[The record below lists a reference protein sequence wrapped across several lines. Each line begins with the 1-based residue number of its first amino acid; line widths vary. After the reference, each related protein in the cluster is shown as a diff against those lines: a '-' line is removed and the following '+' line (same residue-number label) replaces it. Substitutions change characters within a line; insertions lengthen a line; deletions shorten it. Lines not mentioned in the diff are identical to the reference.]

1 MGARKQTDLTLK
13 KLSDLTP
20 EQYVVADSL
29 YDLQLE
35 HWRDISLEA
44 REAAARAC
52 YPAVIEQ
59 LPAEL
64 RENMTGSVMVG
75 GETPRYL
82 RIPGWP
88 ELYDHPRLSVFQT
101 PDEIHKALA
110 VCNDYIKAVH
120 HYRVH
125 RDLEHVWKILS
136 SSARRSLRDRL
147 EQRISSG
154 DSSPSW

>member
-1 MGARKQTDLTLK
+1 MGARKQADLTL
-13 KLSDLTP
+13 

-29 YDLQLE
+29 FDLQIE

-52 YPAVIEQ
+52 YPAVIVEQIEQ

-64 RENMTGSVMVG
+64 
-75 GETPRYL
+75 
-82 RIPGWP
+82 
-88 ELYDHPRLSVFQT
+88 YDHLRLSLFQT

-110 VCNDYIKAVH
+110 VCNDYIKAGN

-136 SSARRSLRDRL
+136 SSACRSLRDRL

>member
-1 MGARKQTDLTLK
+1 MGARKQA
-13 KLSDLTP
+13 DLTP

-29 YDLQLE
+29 YDLQIE

-52 YPAVIEQ
+52 YPAVIVEQIEQ

-88 ELYDHPRLSVFQT
+88 ELYNHPRLSIFQT

-110 VCNDYIKAVH
+110 VCNDYIKAGN
-120 HYRVH
+120 HYRIH

-136 SSARRSLRDRL
+136 SSACRSLRDRL
-147 EQRISSG
+147 EQRISSD

>member
-1 MGARKQTDLTLK
+1 MGARKQA
-13 KLSDLTP
+13 DLTP

-29 YDLQLE
+29 YDLQIE

-52 YPAVIEQ
+52 YPAVIVEQIEQ

-75 GETPRYL
+75 GEAPRYL

-88 ELYDHPRLSVFQT
+88 ELHDHPRLSIFQT

-110 VCNDYIKAVH
+110 VCNDYIKADN
-120 HYRVH
+120 HYRIH

-147 EQRISSG
+147 EQRISSD
-154 DSSPSW
+154 DSSPS

>member
-1 MGARKQTDLTLK
+1 MGARKQA
-13 KLSDLTP
+13 DLTP
-20 EQYVVADSL
+20 EQYAVVDSL
-29 YDLQLE
+29 YDLQIE

-44 REAAARAC
+44 
-52 YPAVIEQ
+52 
-59 LPAEL
+59 
-64 RENMTGSVMVG
+64 
-75 GETPRYL
+75 PRYL

-110 VCNDYIKAVH
+110 VCDDYIKAGR

-147 EQRISSG
+147 EQRISSD

>member
-1 MGARKQTDLTLK
+1 MGARKQA
-13 KLSDLTP
+13 DLTP
-20 EQYVVADSL
+20 KQYAVADSL
-29 YDLQLE
+29 YDLQIE

-52 YPAVIEQ
+52 YPAVIVEQIEQ

-110 VCNDYIKAVH
+110 VCNDYIKAGH

>member
-1 MGARKQTDLTLK
+1 MGARKQA
-13 KLSDLTP
+13 DLTP
-20 EQYVVADSL
+20 EQYAVADSL
-29 YDLQLE
+29 YDLQIE

-52 YPAVIEQ
+52 YPTAIVEQIEQ

-64 RENMTGSVMVG
+64 RENMAGTVMVG
-75 GETPRYL
+75 GEALRYL

-110 VCNDYIKAVH
+110 VCNDYIRAGN

-136 SSARRSLRDRL
+136 ASACRSLRDRL
-147 EQRISSG
+147 AQRISFD
-154 DSSPSW
+154 DSLPS

>member
-1 MGARKQTDLTLK
+1 MGARKQTDLT
-13 KLSDLTP
+13 P
-20 EQYVVADSL
+20 EQYAVVDAL
-29 YDLQLE
+29 YDLQIE
-35 HWRDISLEA
+35 CWRDISPEA
-44 REAAARAC
+44 REQAARAC
-52 YPAVIEQ
+52 YPAVIVEQIEQ

-110 VCNDYIKAVH
+110 VCNDYIKAGH

-136 SSARRSLRDRL
+136 SSASRSLRTLL
-147 EQRISSG
+147 EQRRSSG
-154 DSSPSW
+154 ISCPE

>member
-1 MGARKQTDLTLK
+1 MGARKQA
-13 KLSDLTP
+13 DLTP
-20 EQYVVADSL
+20 EQYAVADSL
-29 YDLQLE
+29 YDLQIE

-52 YPAVIEQ
+52 YPAVIVEQIEQ

-64 RENMTGSVMVG
+64 RENMTGSIMVG

-88 ELYDHPRLSVFQT
+88 ELYDHPRLSISQT
-101 PDEIHKALA
+101 PDEIHKALV
-110 VCNDYIKAVH
+110 VCNDYIKAGN
-120 HYRVH
+120 HYRAH

-147 EQRISSG
+147 EQRISSD

>member
-1 MGARKQTDLTLK
+1 MGARKQA
-13 KLSDLTP
+13 DLTP
-20 EQYVVADSL
+20 EQYAVADSL
-29 YDLQLE
+29 YDLQIE

-52 YPAVIEQ
+52 YPAVIVEQIEQ

-64 RENMTGSVMVG
+64 RTNMSGSVMVG
-75 GETPRYL
+75 GEATRYL

-110 VCNDYIKAVH
+110 MCNDYIRAGN

-136 SSARRSLRDRL
+136 ASACRSLRDRL
-147 EQRISSG
+147 AQRISFD
-154 DSSPSW
+154 DSLPS

>member
-1 MGARKQTDLTLK
+1 MGARKQTDLT
-13 KLSDLTP
+13 P
-20 EQYVVADSL
+20 EQYAVADSL
-29 YDLQLE
+29 YDLQIE

-52 YPAVIEQ
+52 YPAVIAEQIEQ
-59 LPAEL
+59 LPVEL

-75 GETPRYL
+75 GEAPRYL

-88 ELYDHPRLSVFQT
+88 ELYDPPRLSVFQT

-110 VCNDYIKAVH
+110 VCNDYIKAGH

-147 EQRISSG
+147 EQRISSD

>member
-1 MGARKQTDLTLK
+1 MGARKQA
-13 KLSDLTP
+13 DLTP
-20 EQYVVADSL
+20 EQYAVADSL
-29 YDLQLE
+29 YDLQIE
-35 HWRDISLEA
+35 HWANISREA

-52 YPAVIEQ
+52 YPAVIVEQIEQ

-64 RENMTGSVMVG
+64 RTNMSGSVMVC
-75 GETPRYL
+75 GEATRYL

-110 VCNDYIKAVH
+110 MCNDYIRAGN

-136 SSARRSLRDRL
+136 TSACRSLRDRL
-147 EQRISSG
+147 AQRISFD
-154 DSSPSW
+154 DSLPS

>member
-1 MGARKQTDLTLK
+1 MGARKQA
-13 KLSDLTP
+13 DLTP
-20 EQYVVADSL
+20 EQYAVADSL
-29 YDLQLE
+29 YDLQIE
-35 HWRDISLEA
+35 HWANISREA

-52 YPAVIEQ
+52 YPAVIVEQIEQ

-64 RENMTGSVMVG
+64 RTNMSGSVMVG
-75 GETPRYL
+75 GEATRYL

-110 VCNDYIKAVH
+110 MCNDYIRAGN

-125 RDLEHVWKILS
+125 RDLEYVWKILS
-136 SSARRSLRDRL
+136 ASACRSLCDRL
-147 EQRISSG
+147 AQRFSFD
-154 DSSPSW
+154 DSLPS